1 MNVCDSVATPLTTA
15 TGDPIG
21 APLSVNCTEP
31 TAFDGFTVADKSTEL
46 PVVADPGA
54 VTDNDVDTFGST
66 TVTDWVGA

>member
-1 MNVCDSVATPLTTA
+1 M
-15 TGDPIG
+15 
-21 APLSVNCTEP
+21 P

-66 TVTDWVGA
+66 TVTDWVGAVEFVNPAAPVNSAVTANEP